1 MLHGLYFR
9 RIYLAK
15 AAATVSIL
23 HFVDIFLYL
32 SCLCIFM
39 RKKNQNLALVWWIM
53 HFYKYKIEFYAFYV
67 MYAALILWYAEG
79 FK

>member
-39 RKKNQNLALVWWIM
+39 RKKNQNLALV
-53 HFYKYKIEFYAFYV
+53 
-67 MYAALILWYAEG
+67 
-79 FK
+79 